1 MLSKHWFIPCVQ
13 IWLDLCRRTVICPPP
28 SLVVVLVLAC
38 LVWLV
43 VFHWSVMV
51 DSASDVSLQSDGDCE
66 LEVRSDAGS
75 DADSRPPG
83 LISSGSSSQGD
94 HDDEGVEL
102 EVLFGSLGCARQ

>member
-1 MLSKHWFIPCVQ
+1 
-13 IWLDLCRRTVICPPP
+13 
-28 SLVVVLVLAC
+28 
-38 LVWLV
+38 
-43 VFHWSVMV
+43 MV